1 MIETKNVRGT
11 QKSVPALEVNIDT
24 VYLRENIT
32 AIDEEDFKGW
42 QYDEK
47 QYSIQEYI
55 KLTSDIA
62 VENESQTSEVMV
74 DFDFRISSIELGM

>member
-1 MIETKNVRGT
+1 MIEIKNVRGT
-11 QKSVPALEVNIDT
+11 QETVPKLEVNVDT
-24 VYLRENIT
+24 VYLRENII

-55 KLTSDIA
+55 KLTSDVAI
-62 VENESQTSEVMV
+62 ENELQTSEVMV
-74 DFDFRISSIELGM
+74 DLDFRISNIELGM